1 MSCAH
6 VLRVCSSQCIAASI
20 VLDPLHNHCINT
32 HVHKKARTSTH
43 THMHIVHMKRYFE
56 RWRDY
61 FTPVFVEL
69 KHLSK
74 HTTLT
79 SSIHVC
85 RATSL
90 LAPHPAPLVVTAR
103 SKSTSIV
110 LRLTWLGGYVHG
122 SAFKNLLLLSNTYT
136 HMHIIYPC
144 TRKVI
149 FAEYFLHLQRKP
161 FFDYQSVCD
170 VAERPAPEPAATFF

>member
-1 MSCAH
+1 M
-6 VLRVCSSQCIAASI
+6 LRVCSSQCIAASI

-144 TRKVI
+144 TRKVML
-149 FAEYFLHLQRKP
+149 FWVVSGYAHLLINVM
-161 FFDYQSVCD
+161 DYHTCMDMRTQIHTNCLYLID
-170 VAERPAPEPAATFF
+170 AAI